1 MAIISS
7 TAMIRSLSLFHM
19 TLAAVLLRSPQIIA
33 KQSMV
38 MILGQ
43 SMQLVRLLSLSFQF
57 LNTAELVVSN

>member
-1 MAIISS
+1 
-7 TAMIRSLSLFHM
+7 MIRSLSLFHM

-43 SMQLVRLLSLSFQF
+43 SMQLVRCPF
-57 LNTAELVVSN
+57 TSNHSV